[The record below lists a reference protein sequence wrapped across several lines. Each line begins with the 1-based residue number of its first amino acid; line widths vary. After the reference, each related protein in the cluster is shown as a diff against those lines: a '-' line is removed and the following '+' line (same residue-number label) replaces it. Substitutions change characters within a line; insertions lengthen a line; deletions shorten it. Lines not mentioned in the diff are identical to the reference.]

1 MESHPCNKCGI
12 TIINKDKFM
21 KCDSCNRSYHLECEN
36 VSVHKYEYLHSKDN
50 IDLLWICSLCRSNNE
65 VSHRH
70 SNRDELI
77 TSIKR
82 VITEQTARIDS
93 KLTEHNQ
100 KVQQKIGTELM
111 KIKNDLRLKCDTTVV
126 DTLIKELEKKQN

>member
-1 MESHPCNKCGI
+1 M
-12 TIINKDKFM
+12 
-21 KCDSCNRSYHLECEN
+21 
-36 VSVHKYEYLHSKDN
+36 
-50 IDLLWICSLCRSNNE
+50 
-65 VSHRH
+65 SHRH